1 MELDKLFDQ
10 AVINSKTLTEKPAND
25 VLLQLY
31 ALFKQSTQGDIEAEP
46 PSNQFDF
53 IAKAKYGAWQELK
66 GKSKDTAMQEYI
78 ALIAKLK

>member
-1 MELDKLFDQ
+1 MELGKLFDQ

-53 IAKAKYGAWQELK
+53 ITKAKYGVLQELK

>member
-1 MELDKLFDQ
+1 MELGKLFDQ

-31 ALFKQSTQGDIEAEP
+31 ALFKQSTQGDIEAMP
-46 PSNQFDF
+46 VSNQFDF
-53 IAKAKYGAWQELK
+53 ITKAKYGAWQELK
-66 GKSKDTAMQEYI
+66 GKSKDTAMQKYI